1 MCHWRSEDRGQDYT
15 LVFGANKVLEAVE
28 IFGFAR
34 ALLFPALAPT
44 LFILRDLCSALRGL
58 DDVSAM
64 VSFAS
69 VSILRCRGWES
80 LSRVSGVCFLTR
92 GARFLLIAPAG

>member
-1 MCHWRSEDRGQDYT
+1 MCHWRLEDRAQVYT
-15 LVFGANKVLEAVE
+15 LIFGANEALEAVA

-34 ALLFPALAPT
+34 AVFFPALAPS
-44 LFILRDLCSALRGL
+44 LLVPRDLCPALRGL

-69 VSILRCRGWES
+69 VFIWRCRGWES
-80 LSRVSGVCFLTR
+80 LSRVPEVCFLTR